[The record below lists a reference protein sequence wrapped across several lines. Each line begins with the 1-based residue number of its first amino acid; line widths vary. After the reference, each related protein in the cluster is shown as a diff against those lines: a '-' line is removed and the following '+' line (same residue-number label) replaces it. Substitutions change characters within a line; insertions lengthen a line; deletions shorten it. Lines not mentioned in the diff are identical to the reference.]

1 MNDNKRIALNTIAIY
16 VKLVITT
23 IVSLITARYVL
34 LALGQSD
41 YGLYN
46 VVGAI
51 IVLINTIGTAM
62 YTTTRRYINVE
73 MGKGANGNPNK
84 IFNIS
89 LLLHIG
95 FALSFLAIAESLG
108 LWYINNYLQVESEKM
123 SDAHFVFQVS
133 TIVACIGLI
142 NVPYQ
147 GLMNA
152 FQKFWQ
158 ISFIEI
164 MVTVLKLILVLVL
177 IRYEGNAL
185 RFYAITMS
193 VLTFC
198 SFVLYHIAC
207 RCQWKDIV
215 RYKFY
220 WDKEVYKEILIFNN
234 YTAIG
239 AASCLGRTQGSAML
253 INYFFGTMVNGAL
266 AIAYQVQSFVSL
278 FAGNIVQAAAPQI
291 TQAYSS
297 NNKERA
303 FTLSIQVA
311 KMTLLIMICIFFFLF
326 IGLDSIF
333 IVWLKV
339 IPDGAVLLTRWVLIA
354 TLINAFLSTLYVYV
368 QATGKVKWFQI
379 VASTLELLVLPT
391 SFVLFKLGFQPF
403 SIFAVL
409 VATTIL
415 NILLFL
421 ILLKKIE
428 DFDSV
433 DFIRCAYYR
442 PFMVIAI
449 LVFTLLLVNKF
460 ISDSVLYGLLLAF
473 IEMIL
478 AVATSYLIGLS
489 RSEQHKVISII
500 KNKIKK

>member
-158 ISFIEI
+158 IS
-164 MVTVLKLILVLVL
+164 
-177 IRYEGNAL
+177 
-185 RFYAITMS
+185 
-193 VLTFC
+193 
-198 SFVLYHIAC
+198 
-207 RCQWKDIV
+207 W
-215 RYKFY
+215 
-220 WDKEVYKEILIFNN
+220 
-234 YTAIG
+234 
-239 AASCLGRTQGSAML
+239 
-253 INYFFGTMVNGAL
+253 
-266 AIAYQVQSFVSL
+266 
-278 FAGNIVQAAAPQI
+278 
-291 TQAYSS
+291 
-297 NNKERA
+297 
-303 FTLSIQVA
+303 
-311 KMTLLIMICIFFFLF
+311 
-326 IGLDSIF
+326 
-333 IVWLKV
+333 
-339 IPDGAVLLTRWVLIA
+339 
-354 TLINAFLSTLYVYV
+354 
-368 QATGKVKWFQI
+368 
-379 VASTLELLVLPT
+379 
-391 SFVLFKLGFQPF
+391 
-403 SIFAVL
+403 
-409 VATTIL
+409 
-415 NILLFL
+415 LLFL
-421 ILLKKIE
+421 
-428 DFDSV
+428 S
-433 DFIRCAYYR
+433 
-442 PFMVIAI
+442 
-449 LVFTLLLVNKF
+449 
-460 ISDSVLYGLLLAF
+460 
-473 IEMIL
+473 
-478 AVATSYLIGLS
+478 
-489 RSEQHKVISII
+489 
-500 KNKIKK
+500 